1 MLKSLMIITKKEL
14 RRVFTDRRLVL
25 TSFIL
30 PMFSIALIYSLM
42 GVMIDRTQNEIEA
55 HTTQIIG
62 HSIPEEL
69 KAMIAESETM
79 VLASEGKTK
88 TEAEQMILSGDYDF
102 YLAFDPDFN
111 TKIKQFESQEIPL
124 ITGYYSPKSDYSI
137 EANYK
142 ITGLLEQYRQM
153 VLAERLGDASY
164 LSVFELESLSIEIP
178 KENQGIDRGIANI
191 VPMLV
196 SIFIFAGAMGIGMD
210 SIAGEK
216 ERGTIAS
223 MLLTPVDRGVIIGGK
238 ILSLSV
244 VAMISMLSSFIGV
257 LLSIPF
263 SARFLSASGSDF
275 DISQFALTGGDFML
289 FFISMIGLVGVYVTV
304 ISVLSMLAN
313 TVKEAGAYI
322 TPAYMVVM
330 IAGFM
335 IMFGTGN
342 VTEVNYYIPVYN
354 NIINMQQVLLGNG
367 DVIKVLISFGTSLV
381 LTLAML
387 LLSRSLMHREKVM
400 FPS

>member
-1 MLKSLMIITKKEL
+1 MIITKKEL

-25 TSFIL
+25 TSFVL

-42 GVMIDRTQNEIEA
+42 GVMIDRTQNEIET

-62 HSIPEEL
+62 HSIPAEV
-69 KAMIAESETM
+69 KALIAESDTM
-79 VLASEGKTK
+79 VLASEGQTK
-88 TEAEQMILSGDYDF
+88 EEAEKMILDGEYDY
-102 YLAFDPDFN
+102 YLAFDPEFHS
-111 TKIKQFESQEIPL
+111 KIENFESQAIPL
-124 ITGYYSPKSDYSI
+124 VTGYYSPKSDYSL

-142 ITGLLEQYRQM
+142 ISGLLEQYRQM

-164 LSVFELESLSIEIP
+164 LSVFALESLSIEIP

-223 MLLTPVDRGVIIGGK
+223 MLLTPIDRGVIIGGK

-244 VAMISMLSSFIGV
+244 VAMISMLSSFVGV

-263 SARFLSASGSDF
+263 SARFLSASGSGFDMSQMAMSGSDF
-275 DISQFALTGGDFML
+275 LL

-304 ISVLSMLAN
+304 ISVLSMMAN

-342 VTEVNYYIPVYN
+342 VSEVNYFIPVYN
-354 NIINMQQVLLGNG
+354 NIVNMQQVLLGNG
-367 DVIKVLISFGTSLV
+367 DVMKVMISFGTSLI
-381 LTLAML
+381 LTLVML
-387 LLSRSLMHREKVM
+387 LMSRSLMHREKVM

>member
-14 RRVFTDRRLVL
+14 RRVFTDRRLII

-30 PMFSIALIYSLM
+30 PMVSIALIYSLM
-42 GVMIDRTQNEIEA
+42 GLMIDRTRNEIET

-62 HSIPEEL
+62 HSIPVEV
-69 KAMIAESETM
+69 KALIEKNETM
-79 VLASEGKTK
+79 VLVSEGQSK
-88 TEAEQMILSGDYDF
+88 EDAEKLILEGTYDY
-102 YLAFDPDFN
+102 YLAFDPAFSS
-111 TKIKQFESQEIPL
+111 KIDHFENSEIPL
-124 ITGYYSPKSDYSI
+124 VTGYYSPKSDYSL

-142 ITGLLEQYRQM
+142 IAGLLEEYRQM
-153 VLAERLGDASY
+153 VLADRLGDASY
-164 LSVFELESLSIEIP
+164 LSVFALESQSIEIP

-244 VAMISMLSSFIGV
+244 VAMISMFSSFIGV
-257 LLSIPF
+257 LISIPF
-263 SARFLSASGSDF
+263 SARFLSASGGF
-275 DISQFALTGGDFML
+275 EISQLTLSGGDFLL

-304 ISVLSMLAN
+304 ISVLSMMAN

-330 IAGFM
+330 IAGFT
-335 IMFGTGN
+335 IMFGSGN
-342 VTEVNYYIPVYN
+342 VSEVNYFIPVYN
-354 NIINMQQVLLGNG
+354 NIVNMQQVLLGNG
-367 DVIKVLISFGTSLV
+367 DVLKVLISFGTSLA
-381 LTLAML
+381 LTLMML
-387 LLSRSLMHREKVM
+387 LLSRELMHKEKVM

>member
-14 RRVFTDRRLVL
+14 RRVFTDRRLVI

-42 GVMIDRTQNEIEA
+42 GLMIDRTRNEIET

-62 HSIPEEL
+62 HSIP
-69 KAMIAESETM
+69 AEVKTLISESDTM
-79 VLASEGKTK
+79 VLASEGLSKE
-88 TEAEQMILSGDYDF
+88 EAEKLILEGQYDY
-102 YLAFDPDFN
+102 YLAFDPDFES
-111 TKIKQFESQEIPL
+111 KINDFEHSEIPL
-124 ITGYYSPKSDYSI
+124 VTGFYSPKSDYSL

-142 ITGLLEQYRQM
+142 ISGLLEEYRQL
-153 VLAERLGDASY
+153 VLADRLGDASY
-164 LSVFELESLSIEIP
+164 LSVFALESQSIEIP

-223 MLLTPVDRGVIIGGK
+223 MLLTPIDRGVIIGGK

-244 VAMISMLSSFIGV
+244 VAMISMFSSFLGV
-257 LLSIPF
+257 LISIPF
-263 SARFLSASGSDF
+263 SARFLSASGGDF
-275 DISQFALTGGDFML
+275 DISQIAMSGGDFML

-304 ISVLSMLAN
+304 ISVLSMMAN

-335 IMFGTGN
+335 IMFGSGN
-342 VTEVNYYIPVYN
+342 VSEVNYFIPVYN
-354 NIINMQQVLLGNG
+354 NIVNMQQVLLGNG
-367 DVIKVLISFGTSLV
+367 DVIKVLISFGTSMV

-387 LLSRSLMHREKVM
+387 LISRSLMHREKVM